1 MAKSRFSFFG
11 KLCLK
16 KPVLIIDGNSKNRY
30 DKIVDFIG
38 LMEEPGM
45 KLIKSNYYHKMILFS
60 IFLITFPIVTV
71 GGFSYIRASHTIQEK
86 VNMGSLQILKQMQH
100 RVEQSLRTAD
110 NALTQ
115 FTASSSVAKL
125 LTNDVREVHRSSS
138 IQMIEELQEG
148 LRRIQ
153 TYDLGMSDV
162 QFIQLRYQWKM
173 TNKGYEPFSSSEPD
187 WRQLLGTKRGSYWNI
202 GENSIDLVKTL
213 PVTALEPPAAVI
225 LKVPYEEISKFLSVD
240 AELGKPFI
248 MDSAYRIIADAD
260 SSRIGLS
267 VAAQPYIQQLMAAK
281 NEQGIIPIDMDGIS
295 YNFIFSRSVYNG
307 WTYASYVSIEAMTR
321 ESQAIK
327 WFTLLVCVL
336 VLAAGVAASLFG
348 TRKMY
353 IPILRLYQE
362 LFTTSSGHANPL
374 KGKDELQLIGEKFRA
389 YVNTEKKMSHELQY
403 QRNQLQDFFMLKLFL
418 GEAEQQEIEDKLLVN
433 GETWNSLR
441 VLVVQID
448 TLDGTKYEE
457 KDKDLLLFAVNNI
470 VTELVQASD
479 RLLKPILMDQS
490 QVNLI
495 RSTHPTH
502 EEAIRFTDGLAN
514 EIQQTLKYYLHI
526 KVSLGIS
533 RPFNYLKGTHRA
545 YKEALE
551 ALNYRIKLGNEAIL
565 YIADVQPNDRSLPE
579 YPEKLKNDLIDAIKL
594 SDREQSYRLLQQ
606 FSHEVFSVQLSHREY
621 QIMMIGLLTD
631 LLRVLQE
638 SGGLLQSLYE
648 EEKSLFDRLFELQ
661 TSNEIVE
668 WFFHSIIVPSIR
680 LLEEQRS
687 KQYLRISEEM
697 ISMVH
702 SDYDKNLTIEMCAFR
717 INYHPDYIRHVF
729 RKEVGTPFGEYLAQY
744 RLQIAKKWL
753 TETNMKIAEIAEKLQ
768 YNNSQNFI
776 RYFRKMEG
784 MTPGQYRNTTDN
796 GAADLH

>member
-1 MAKSRFSFFG
+1 MKALKSSYF
-11 KLCLK
+11 
-16 KPVLIIDGNSKNRY
+16 
-30 DKIVDFIG
+30 
-38 LMEEPGM
+38 
-45 KLIKSNYYHKMILFS
+45 HKMIIFCF
-60 IFLITFPIVTV
+60 FLITFPVVTV

-86 VNMGSLQILKQMQH
+86 VNTGSLQILQQMQT

-115 FTASSSVAKL
+115 FIAASSVSKL
-125 LTNDVREVHRSSS
+125 LANDVRDVQRSSN

-173 TNKGYEPFSSSEPD
+173 TNKGYEPFASDEPD
-187 WRQLLGTKRGSYWNI
+187 WMRILGSKRGSYWNM
-202 GENSIDLVKTL
+202 GDNSIDLVKTL
-213 PVTALEPPAAVI
+213 PLTALDPPAAVI
-225 LKVPYEEISKFLSVD
+225 LKVPYVEIAKYLSVNE
-240 AELGKPFI
+240 ELGKPFI
-248 MDSAYRIIADAD
+248 MDGAYRIIAAAD
-260 SSRIGLS
+260 SSQIGLS
-267 VAAQPYIQQLMAAK
+267 TAAQPYMRQLKEAK
-281 NEQGIIPIDMDGIS
+281 EERGIIPIDMNGS
-295 YNFIFSRSVYNG
+295 RYNLIFSRSVYNG
-307 WTYASYVSIEAMTR
+307 WTYASFVSIEAMTR
-321 ESQAIK
+321 ESESIK
-327 WFTLLVCVL
+327 WFTLLVCAL
-336 VLAAGVAASLFG
+336 VLAAGIAVSLFG

-353 IPILRLYQE
+353 FPILRLYRE
-362 LFTTSSGHANPL
+362 LFSAAAGQTGPL

-389 YVNTEKKMSHELQY
+389 YAHTEKKLSSELQY
-403 QRNQLQDFFMLKLFL
+403 QRNQLQDFYIMKLFL
-418 GEAEQQEIEDKLLVN
+418 GEAKQQEMEDKLLAG

-441 VLVVQID
+441 VVVVQID
-448 TLDGTKYEE
+448 TLEATRYEE
-457 KDKDLLLFAVNNI
+457 KDKELLLFAVNNI
-470 VTELVQASD
+470 VTELVPAAD
-479 RLLKPILMDQS
+479 RLLRPIVLDQS
-490 QVNLI
+490 QVNVI
-495 RSTHPTH
+495 RSNHLTS
-502 EEAIRFTDGLAN
+502 EEAAGFIDQITR
-514 EIQQTLKYYLHI
+514 EIQQTVKHYLHI

-533 RPFNYLKGTHRA
+533 RPFHYVTGAHRA

-551 ALNYRIKLGNEAIL
+551 ALNYRIKLGHEAIL
-565 YIADVQPNDRSLPE
+565 YIADVQPHDRSLPE

-594 SDREQSYRLLQQ
+594 SNKEQAYQLLQQ

-661 TSNEIVE
+661 TSTEIVD
-668 WFFHSIIVPSIR
+668 WFFHSIIAPSIR
-680 LLEEQRS
+680 LLEEQQSR
-687 KQYLRISEEM
+687 QYVRISEEM
-697 ISMVH
+697 IGMVH
-702 SDYDKNLTIEMCAFR
+702 SDYDKNLTLEICAYR

-729 RKEVGTPFGEYLAQY
+729 RKEVGIPFGEYLAQY

-753 TETNMKIAEIAEKLQ
+753 AETDMKISEIAEKLQ

-784 MTPGQYRNTTDN
+784 MTPGQYRNATDA